1 MRRRDFLTVLG
12 SAAAWPIAAHGQQDG
27 RLRRIGALI
36 GGAQGDA
43 ERQVN
48 VAAFRNALAGLGWVE
63 GRNLSIDWRWAASDV
78 GRARIYAA
86 ELVSLTPDV
95 VFGDNTYVVRA
106 LQQATRTIPIV
117 FARVTDAITP
127 GFVNGLAHP
136 GGNITGF
143 ADSED
148 SSVGKLADLM
158 REVAP
163 EVTRV
168 AILFNQQIQR
178 ESFRQ
183 ALERTTSQVGLKP
196 AFFEVQDARDIEE
209 AIATFATE
217 PNGGLIIGGGAEVL
231 LHRETLIKAAARYRL
246 PAIYRLSIF
255 VQDGGLMSYGPVL
268 IDQYRGAA
276 DYVDRILRGAKPSDL
291 PVQLPIKYRLVVNMK
306 TAKALGLTVPDK
318 LLALADEVIE

>member
-1 MRRRDFLTVLG
+1 MRRREFITLLG
-12 SAAAWPIAAHGQQDG
+12 GAAAWPLAARGQQDG

-43 ERQVN
+43 EREVN
-48 VAAFRNALAGLGWVE
+48 VTAFQNALAGLSWIE
-63 GRNLSIDWRWAASDV
+63 GRNLSIDWRWAASDA

-95 VFGDNTYVVRA
+95 IFGDNTYVVRA

-136 GGNITGF
+136 DGNITGF
-143 ADSED
+143 ADNEE
-148 SSVGKLADLM
+148 SSVGKLAELM

-168 AILFNQQIQR
+168 AIIFNQQVQR
-178 ESFRQ
+178 ERFRQ
-183 ALERTTSQVGLKP
+183 TLERTTSQVGLKP

-217 PNGGLIIGGGAEVL
+217 PNGGLIIGGGAVVL
-231 LHRETLIKAAARYRL
+231 LHRETLIKVAARYRL

-276 DYVDRILRGAKPSDL
+276 DYVDRILRGAKPGDL

-306 TAKALGLTVPDK
+306 TAKELSRDIPLSI
-318 LLALADEVIE
+318 LMRIDEVIE